1 LAFFSQNSNS
11 VRGPGSFP
19 YFKAYSGS
27 SFKTLLIYLV
37 QVMIEDSKI
46 CALSLSGV
54 DSDATNLADGIG
66 SIVYPL
72 IKPIITKV

>member
-11 VRGPGSFP
+11 VRGPGSLP

-27 SFKTLLIYLV
+27 SFKTFFIYLV
-37 QVMIEDSKI
+37 QVMIDDSKI
-46 CALSLSGV
+46 WALSLSGV
-54 DSDATNLADGIG
+54 DSDETSFADGIG

-72 IKPIITKV
+72 ISPIITKV